1 MSVSIREV
9 VRDLRKRQTEAEGK
23 MWAIL
28 RSRKIN
34 GKIHDN
40 LKERDDERTL
50 ILEEKG
56 IAVIRFSNDDVMSN
70 INIVMTRLH
79 RLTTQ

>member
-1 MSVSIREV
+1 
-9 VRDLRKRQTEAEGK
+9 